1 MRSTALAYKD
11 ELDEVPMSSQE
22 VLEANVAAIRGDLNE
37 LKTDFRAAVTRLDQ
51 RIDAAVSKLET
62 EIRAMATK
70 AENDLKEFA
79 GRIQDQLEA
88 MRADDKSQR
97 DKIDRNYE
105 TLNGRIDKTN
115 DRLDKTNDRLD
126 KTNEKLDK
134 VARTVDRVDSKL
146 TAFFWVVGVLATI
159 IGTTIAAGKAFHWY

>member
-1 MRSTALAYKD
+1 
-11 ELDEVPMSSQE
+11 MSSQE

-88 MRADDKSQR
+88 MRADDRSQR

-105 TLNGRIDKTN
+105 TLNGRI
-115 DRLDKTNDRLD
+115 DKTNDRLD